1 LSGRLKTRRSRTKEC
16 QQKRGQMSA
25 MKNRKEKKGNDK
37 GDPDQRNGNKS
48 GRENQSRRLKKP
60 YRGI

>member
-1 LSGRLKTRRSRTKEC
+1 
-16 QQKRGQMSA
+16 MSA